1 MNQKKIRTLRANSD
15 IRQDIVTFDS
25 SVSSPSNIEETYLL
39 QSEITDAQGKA
50 VISEVKNGTYS
61 LEVLATDY
69 NEVYNQMN
77 LVVTS
82 NRDILINI
90 TPLYG
95 VTIQVKNSSAA
106 NIEGAVVKLTPSN
119 GVQETKNTDVNGQAT
134 FTSVP
139 GGVYTIEISKENY
152 QTLSTTGTIT
162 EVGET
167 VTINYILAIMPK
179 LVQIT
184 TAQSNYQLDT
194 TYKYVSMLVVGKGAR
209 SNGEANIVIGGGS
222 GMVVYKKNL
231 EILSGTFSA
240 INVDF
245 TNDTLVYLLPEVGS
259 TSEDSY
265 IEAGNGSGYS
275 GGSTVQYWLNG
286 ISVLDQ
292 LDGYG
297 SNGGGNGRTGSSAST
312 YGGGGS
318 SGNSDRLTGG
328 PGGDGPFGYQGNL
341 GGATTKGTVIP
352 LTSIFGGNG
361 KGGNAY
367 FGGGTSR
374 GGGAGGWNAYGPGDG
389 IVCLYYHND
398 PL

>member
-1 MNQKKIRTLRANSD
+1 
-15 IRQDIVTFDS
+15 
-25 SVSSPSNIEETYLL
+25 
-39 QSEITDAQGKA
+39 
-50 VISEVKNGTYS
+50 
-61 LEVLATDY
+61 
-69 NEVYNQMN
+69 
-77 LVVTS
+77 
-82 NRDILINI
+82 
-90 TPLYG
+90 
-95 VTIQVKNSSAA
+95 
-106 NIEGAVVKLTPSN
+106 
-119 GVQETKNTDVNGQAT
+119 
-134 FTSVP
+134 
-139 GGVYTIEISKENY
+139 
-152 QTLSTTGTIT
+152 
-162 EVGET
+162 
-167 VTINYILAIMPK
+167 
-179 LVQIT
+179 
-184 TAQSNYQLDT
+184 
-194 TYKYVSMLVVGKGAR
+194 MLVVGKGAR

-374 GGGAGGWNAYGPGDG
+374 GGGAGGYGAGYGLDNQPSSDHKSYGAGGWNAYGPGDG